1 MKRHPLRKINI
12 NDYDA
17 LQDLSKKIRTIVPV
31 LKKCSTGL
39 IDPSTVISEMYDFH
53 KLLQGNG
60 AFQKCEIREKHV
72 IDTSLFSIGSS
83 VSGNAILLDKDGNIQ
98 QLSFKKKKK
107 NNDIS
112 MYAMKWGRPEV
123 MYTINMPKYNY
134 HAFEEQ
140 CFQLSCTDPDYAIIQ
155 FYMELQM
162 AFNSN
167 LNINLLKVDFDEVF
181 KDI

>member
-1 MKRHPLRKINI
+1 MRKINI

-39 IDPSTVISEMYDFH
+39 IDPSTVISEKYNFH
-53 KLLQGNG
+53 YVLQGTG
-60 AFQKCEIREKHV
+60 AFQKCEVREKHV
-72 IDTSLFSIGSS
+72 IDTSLFSIGAPMS
-83 VSGNAILLDKDGNIQ
+83 NNTIFLDDAGNIQ
-98 QLSFKKKKK
+98 QLTFKKRKK
-107 NNDIS
+107 NNNIGV
-112 MYAMKWGRPEV
+112 YAMKWGQPDLKRE
-123 MYTINMPKYNY
+123 IHIPKYNY
-134 HAFEEQ
+134 NAFDEQ

-155 FYMELQM
+155 FYMELQI

-167 LNINLLKVDFDEVF
+167 LYINLLAMNIDEVF

>member
-1 MKRHPLRKINI
+1 MRKINI

-39 IDPSTVISEMYDFH
+39 IDPSTVISEKYDFH

-72 IDTSLFSIGSS
+72 IDTSLLSIGSAVHKNVVYLES
-83 VSGNAILLDKDGNIQ
+83 RSETIRQ
-98 QLSFKKKKK
+98 MTFKKKCTEI
-107 NNDIS
+107 DVYTMI
-112 MYAMKWGRPEV
+112 WGYPEL
-123 MYTINMPKYNY
+123 YRTINIPKYNY
-134 HAFEEQ
+134 NSFEEQ